1 MVYIVTRSPNWKVGM
16 NYAYVALDIED
27 AEAHVESRAAED
39 PQGEV
44 RYVYRVE
51 ATPVKKFTTVHQ
63 VHGETWD
70 GE

>member
-1 MVYIVTRSPNWKVGM
+1 MVYIVTRSPNWKMGM
-16 NYAYVALDIED
+16 SYGYSALDIEG
-27 AEAHVESRAAED
+27 AEAYAESRAADD

-44 RYVYRVE
+44 LYVYQVE
-51 ATPVKKFTTVHQ
+51 ATPVLKFTTVHQ